1 MKFHDLFQLFY
12 KLTFV
17 IFYIT
22 EHDKDLSTVISE
34 IVVRVF
40 LLVYHLSIYFE
51 KFFFNGRT
59 QDFC

>member
-51 KFFFNGRT
+51 KFFFHGRT